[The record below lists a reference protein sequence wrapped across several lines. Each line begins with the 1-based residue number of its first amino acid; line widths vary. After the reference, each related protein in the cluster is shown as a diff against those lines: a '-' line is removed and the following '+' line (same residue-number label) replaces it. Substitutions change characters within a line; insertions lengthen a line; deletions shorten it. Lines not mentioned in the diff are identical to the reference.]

1 MESPHNLEAE
11 RAILGGCLVAP
22 NMIPHAERV
31 LHDGDWWRDA
41 HRLIWRAILRVHGA
55 GRAVDLVTVRDE
67 LGESLEAVGGP
78 AYVASLDDGVPRS
91 TNVPHYACIV
101 AQNGVRRQMMTAA
114 ASGSPHADL
123 DALAGRLAKLSGS
136 STAVRLVRAAD
147 VEAEVIPWLWHKRI
161 APGEVTVISGDPGA
175 GKSLIAIDVCANLTA
190 GSALADD
197 PDTDREPASCV
208 WIGHSSEDSPARTIV
223 PRFIAAGG
231 DGARLHVLDSGQDV
245 TLADACAAAAE
256 LEPALVVVDSW
267 AAWGADAAKDSSGEA
282 AARYIVFDQLRA
294 QGAAILVITHD
305 RKGDAGDTVQ
315 TVAGSMQT
323 TAKPRMVLH
332 VKGGALRALKGN
344 LTGRAD
350 TLAFMVEGTNVNLRG
365 QTFSDVP
372 RLTWDAKP
380 IPAGSPSPVDDSAPG
395 VTVDD
400 VVEFVT
406 GRGTPPTRNGIRKG
420 LGLTSKRQQ
429 MALRRVLDLAVERG
443 RLETCDVKIRGRDYT
458 AYQAVD
464 QSDVLRRSTAFG
476 TSNVDTDGAAFAGTY
491 TANAAHRLPNAAP
504 APKEQNAVPK
514 RCSKCLGTGSR
525 AAGEPC
531 DNNCEDNMTEDTL
544 TCWRCL
550 GTTVRVDDGRPCEI
564 CANLENRVAEFARRM
579 SDDGRAAVLA
589 AQEFFVIVDGDPRAV
604 ADLPEPGVQ
613 VGVDAAGHLEWV
625 SVPEVAA

>member
-1 MESPHNLEAE
+1 MA
-11 RAILGGCLVAP
+11 
-22 NMIPHAERV
+22 
-31 LHDGDWWRDA
+31 
-41 HRLIWRAILRVHGA
+41 
-55 GRAVDLVTVRDE
+55 
-67 LGESLEAVGGP
+67 
-78 AYVASLDDGVPRS
+78 DGVPRS

-101 AQNGVRRQMMTAA
+101 ARYGVQRQLTTAA
-114 ASGSPHADL
+114 GRGAAAADIE
-123 DALAGRLAKLSGS
+123 ALAARLHALSS
-136 STAVRLVRAAD
+136 SEASVRFTRAAD
-147 VEAEVIPWLWHKRI
+147 VEAAPVRWLWRKRL
-161 APGEVTVISGDPGA
+161 APGELTCVSGDPGA
-175 GKSLIAIDVCANLTA
+175 GKSLIAIDVCASLTS
-190 GSALADD
+190 GLQLPDD
-197 PDTDREPASCV
+197 VRPAASDDHDAVREPQVCA
-208 WIGHSSEDSPARTIV
+208 WIGHSSEDDPARTIV
-223 PRFIAAGG
+223 PRFEAAGG

-294 QGAAILVITHD
+294 QGAAICVLTHD

-380 IPAGSPSPVDDSAPG
+380 IPAGSPSPVDDGAPG

-420 LGLTSKRQQ
+420 LALTSKRQQ

-443 RLETCDVKIRGRDYT
+443 RLATCDVKIRGRDYT
-458 AYQAVD
+458 AYR
-464 QSDVLRRSTAFG
+464 SDVLRRSTAFG

-491 TANAAHRLPNAAP
+491 TANAAHRSSNAAP
-504 APKEQNAVPK
+504 TPKEQNAAP
-514 RCSKCLGTGSR
+514 RDCPLCFGTGSR
-525 AAGEPC
+525 ADGEPC
-531 DNNCEDNMTEDTL
+531 DNCVEDNMTEDNL

-564 CANLENRVAEFARRM
+564 CANLAARVAEFVREPGSPERDQFLDAI
-579 SDDGRAAVLA
+579 DA
-589 AQEFFVIVDGDPRAV
+589 AQAGELPIYAIIEGFPRPV
-604 ADLPEPGVQ
+604 SELTEPGIQ
-613 VGVDAAGHLEWV
+613 VGVDAAGRVEWV
-625 SVPEVAA
+625 SVPREVAA

>member
-22 NMIPHAERV
+22 HMIPHAERV

-55 GRAVDLVTVRDE
+55 GRADLVTVRDE

-78 AYVASLDDGVPRS
+78 AYVASLADGVPRS

-101 AQNGVRRQMMTAA
+101 ARYGVRRQLTTAA
-114 ASGSPHADL
+114 GRGAPAADIE
-123 DALAGRLAKLSGS
+123 ALAARLHALSS
-136 STAVRLVRAAD
+136 SEASVRFTRAAD
-147 VEAEVIPWLWHKRI
+147 VEAAPVRWLWRKRL
-161 APGEVTVISGDPGA
+161 APGELTCVSGDPGA
-175 GKSLIAIDVCANLTA
+175 GKSLIAIDVCASLTS
-190 GSALADD
+190 GLQLPDD
-197 PDTDREPASCV
+197 HDAVREPQVCA
-208 WIGHSSEDSPARTIV
+208 WIGHSSEDDPARTIV
-223 PRFIAAGG
+223 PRFEAAGG

-294 QGAAILVITHD
+294 QGAAICVLTHD

-380 IPAGSPSPVDDSAPG
+380 IPAGSPSPVDDGAPG

-420 LGLTSKRQQ
+420 LGLTSQRQQ

-443 RLETCDVKIRGRDYT
+443 RLATCDVKIRGRDYT
-458 AYQAVD
+458 AYQVVD

-491 TANAAHRLPNAAP
+491 TANAAHRSPNAVP
-504 APKEQNAVPK
+504 APKEPNAVPK

-531 DNNCEDNMTEDTL
+531 DNCEDNMTEDTL

-564 CANLENRVAEFARRM
+564 CADLENRVAEFARRM